1 LIATKRE
8 PTQNTNSHSNK
19 IASANYPGLPTEA
32 DLRKKLMKLMKS
44 MKPFPNPFA
53 VGAVILTCLILL
65 AGCNSGS
72 CSSRTCDICEDYCEA
87 LNSETCGDIPQAVG
101 ICVDECIENIEDA
114 EEIDS
119 KACADAQLTT
129 FECITDQD
137 CEDILAFLDL
147 TVRDLDTQV
156 VCRDEILAAVDLC
169 PNSIDLPA
177 F

>member
-87 LNSETCGDIPQAVG
+87 LNSETCGGIPRAIG
-101 ICVDECIENIEDA
+101 ICVDECIQNIDAA

-119 KACADAQLTT
+119 KACSDAQLTT
-129 FECITDQD
+129 FECITGEA
-137 CEDILAFLDL
+137 CEDILLFFSLSQTTLDA
-147 TVRDLDTQV
+147 QV
-156 VCRDEILAAVDLC
+156 VCRDEIDAAILLC
-169 PNSIDLPA
+169 PDSINLPVN
-177 F
+177 